1 MLPGRR
7 RARLAAAALLV
18 AASAGLARA
27 DDGNCPI
34 IDFTCGATN
43 KDANSSVSP
52 SWCRAVNP
60 WLIAQVRQRC
70 RARGARVRAEST
82 QRGGAARLCLWEC
95 MLRVCGRRTRSASR
109 HLTCFLPSSFRPRA
123 QPPTNLRETGDDGS
137 MARGV
142 YKSRYSCGG
151 AGAGML
157 AGMGGVRRLQG
168 GGAADDDDAQPNL
181 DEFAECDLVW
191 GVITA
196 QLAQAGN
203 DGADTAKVIAVA
215 AREVRDGGRGG
226 CAGAPGEGAVR
237 VAAAP
242 PAALAPC
249 AAGARRRRRPGHRQ
263 HHAVRPAL

>member
-82 QRGGAARLCLWEC
+82 QRDGAARLVLWEC

-123 QPPTNLRETGDDGS
+123 QPPTNLREIGDDGS

-157 AGMGGVRRLQG
+157 AVHCSRAAWTGAERGSPASARRKDR
-168 GGAADDDDAQPNL
+168 AASGQSSS
-181 DEFAECDLVW
+181 
-191 GVITA
+191 
-196 QLAQAGN
+196 
-203 DGADTAKVIAVA
+203 A
-215 AREVRDGGRGG
+215 AR
-226 CAGAPGEGAVR
+226 ATP
-237 VAAAP
+237 
-242 PAALAPC
+242 
-249 AAGARRRRRPGHRQ
+249 RR
-263 HHAVRPAL
+263 